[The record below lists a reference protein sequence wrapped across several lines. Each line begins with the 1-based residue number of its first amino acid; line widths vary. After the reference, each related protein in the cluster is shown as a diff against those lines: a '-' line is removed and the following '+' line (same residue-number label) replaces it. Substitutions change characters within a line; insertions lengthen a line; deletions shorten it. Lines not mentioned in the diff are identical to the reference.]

1 MTEPLELRCSS
12 LPLALTCP
20 ASVRPSGLVV
30 DESGSESAV
39 GTATHAGLAVL
50 AETGAVPWDDAPA
63 LARRHGVDE
72 VELRALLALGAS
84 LWRAHRASHPM
95 PRASSEVELAYRDPG
110 GAFVLTGHADVVA
123 WLGRRARVVDWK
135 CGRRDSDYSAQLG
148 GYCALVMLDDPRGVD
163 EVEAFAL
170 WVRDGEVERYH
181 LRRAELGAWLAR
193 LVERVV
199 TWDGAYHAGPHCPHC
214 PRSHECPAG
223 RALVRRDVEAMAGE
237 ALTEWGDDA
246 LDALGPARI
255 VELLARADLVAA
267 VGARVRAAV
276 RAYVERHGDVVG
288 GGRRLTLRHEARREL
303 DVLEAF
309 PVLYAHGFTDDELAE
324 VITLSLA
331 AAERVAAR
339 RAGRGKG
346 AAAVRALDAALDAA
360 HAIQTTRATKLVTRR
375 A

>member
-1 MTEPLELRCSS
+1 MTEPLELRCSA
-12 LPLALTCP
+12 LPLALTCGG
-20 ASVRPSGLVV
+20 SVRPSGLVV

-50 AETGAVPWDDAPA
+50 AETGAVRWDDASA

-110 GAFVLTGHADVVA
+110 GAFILTGHADVVA

-135 CGRRDSDYSAQLG
+135 CGRRDSDYSAQLA

-170 WVRDGEVERYH
+170 WVRDGEVERHH
-181 LRRAELGAWLAR
+181 LRRAELGAWLAL

-199 TWDGAYHAGPHCPHC
+199 AWDGAYHAGPHCAHC

-246 LDALGPARI
+246 LEALGPARI

-267 VGARVRAAV
+267 VAARVRAAV
-276 RAYVERHGDVVG
+276 RAYVDRRGDVVG
-288 GGRRLTLRHEARREL
+288 GGRRLTLQHEQRREL

-309 PVLYAHGFTDDELAE
+309 PVLYEHGFTDDELAE
-324 VITLSLA
+324 IITLSLA

-360 HAIQTTRATKLVTRR
+360 HAIKTTRATKLVTRR